1 MAKDKDTYSKEA
13 LKRAE
18 KMFDLMQKSEKSA
31 KKQSDL
37 WGDVSQAFL
46 GISSSDFFEKI
57 PHTVAQTEMMKDAL
71 TDVSK
76 VIKEIS
82 TEVDDNFANIILSM
96 SEKQE
101 KALTKSVENFAK
113 HSPEM
118 AHAITKAIESGN
130 MSEFIDKF
138 GAQGTEMF
146 KKLVA
151 DKKGFGAFKKF
162 FDDSPKK
169 LLEAKSAADGLA
181 KELAEGGKS
190 AMTMNSAFEAM
201 GKAIKNA
208 MQFLRPEHIKDSL
221 LEFDQVLATSQKN
234 TSIAFKQNNEAMTE
248 LVNTTSR
255 FGMDINQASEF
266 MGKLGEGLR
275 TTDFD
280 TLAAAAKDMSAI
292 STATG
297 LSIDEVG
304 ELGSQMMLFGKSS
317 KDVSK
322 FAENTM
328 KSAQNFGVSGKKIM
342 SDITKNLPKFR
353 QMGFQG
359 GEESLKRM
367 ALQAERLGQNMDEIF
382 DVAKRARSIEGSLDM
397 AAQLQLAGGSFANI
411 NPMDLLAAARK
422 GPEELQKIL
431 AQMGSDIGTFNEKTG
446 QMDFSAVDVDRLQIA
461 ADATGMSIDSLQKQI
476 TKAAQTNQKT
486 KLLPPGLFEGLSPE
500 EQAFLTNSMKLGKEG
515 QLIDVGVKGVDDLAS
530 LSQANIQ
537 AAMKDADTSK
547 KSIEEQAEQNQSFQD
562 SVKALKDGVMNLF
575 TAFEPLIKYLTKQ
588 IQNFSSML
596 SEVGPEWKMAIMA
609 GVGALALLFGPAKQ
623 FADGLMFGRG
633 HKAALEG
640 GGLFKN
646 FFKGGGKGGG
656 KIPGLET
663 GGETSKQGGFFSGMA
678 KELKLAS
685 KEGAKIDLKGIG
697 YMAASIAI
705 LSLPLIGMTLI
716 FSKLGGDFKQLIMFG
731 LAIVELS
738 AALWLASKASEK
750 ISIKGILFGSLAMG
764 ILGLAMIPFGMAL
777 EKMQGIKWETL
788 GKMAAAIAGAALI
801 LGVMGAGPIPG
812 FILLGALALA
822 GAAGALYIFG
832 AAIQEI
838 AGGFQLLSGIN
849 WAGFMTMGVALM
861 SVVPGLLML
870 GGAGIFALPG
880 LFMMTGV
887 LAGLAAVMVVLAPAL
902 SMASVSMIQM
912 ADGIERLKNSIK
924 GLDVDKLESLA
935 GASERMATASAIGGL
950 ANAINSFVGGGSS
963 GGAAKEQTMRL
974 EPITI
979 NLKLN
984 GREIQREIVNSTA
997 HLS

>member
-1 MAKDKDTYSKEA
+1 
-13 LKRAE
+13 
-18 KMFDLMQKSEKSA
+18 MFDLIQKSEKSTR
-31 KKQSDL
+31 KQAGL
-37 WGDVSQAFL
+37 WGDVAQSFL
-46 GISSSDFFEKI
+46 GISNSDFFEKI

-71 TDVSK
+71 ADVEK
-76 VIKEIS
+76 VIKDIS
-82 TEVDDNFANIILSM
+82 VEVDDNFANIILSM

-101 KALTKSVENFAK
+101 KALTQSVANFAK

-138 GAQGTEMF
+138 GDEGTEMF

-169 LLEAKSAADGLA
+169 LLEAKVAANGLA
-181 KELAEGGKS
+181 RELAEGGKS
-190 AMTMNSAFEAM
+190 SLTMNGAFEAM

-234 TSIAFKQNNEAMTE
+234 TSIAFKQNNAAMTD

-255 FGMDINQASEF
+255 FGMDIGQASEF

-275 TTDFD
+275 TTDFEV
-280 TLAAAAKDMSAI
+280 LSGAAKDMSAI

-304 ELGSQMMLFGKSS
+304 ELGSQMILFGKSS

-322 FAENTM
+322 FAEDTM

-382 DVAKRARSIEGSLDM
+382 DVAKRARTIEGSLDM

-411 NPMDLLAAARK
+411 NPMDLLSAARK

-431 AQMGSDIGTFNEKTG
+431 AKMGSDIGTFNEKTG
-446 QMDFSAVDVDRLQIA
+446 KMDFSAVDVDRLQIA

-500 EQAFLTNSMKLGKEG
+500 EQAFLTNSMKLGKDG
-515 QLIDVGVKGVDDLAS
+515 KLIDVGVKGVDDLAN

-537 AAMKDADTSK
+537 TAMKDAETAK
-547 KSIEEQAEQNQSFQD
+547 GNIEDQAEQNQSFQD

-575 TAFEPLIKYLTKQ
+575 TVFEPVIKTLTEW
-588 IQNFSSML
+588 IQKFSAMMSDI
-596 SEVGPEWKMAIMA
+596 GPKTKMAIMA

-633 HKAALEG
+633 HKTALEG
-640 GGLFKN
+640 GGLLKGFL
-646 FFKGGGKGGG
+646 GGGKGKG
-656 KIPGLET
+656 KVPGLET
-663 GGETSKQGGFFSGMA
+663 GGETSKQGGFLSGMA

-731 LAIVELS
+731 LALVELS

-764 ILGLAMIPFGMAL
+764 ILGLAMIPFTMAL

-801 LGVMGAGPIPG
+801 LGIMGAGPIPG

-838 AGGFQLLSGIN
+838 AGGFELLGGIN
-849 WAGFMTMGVALM
+849 WAGFMLMGVALM
-861 SVVPGLLML
+861 SVVPGLLAL
-870 GGAGIFALPG
+870 GGVGIFALPG

-902 SMASVSMIQM
+902 SMASVSMMQM
-912 ADGIERLKNSIK
+912 AEGIEKLKAAVK

-950 ANAINSFVGGGSS
+950 ANAINAFVGGGSGG

-984 GREIQREIVNSTA
+984 GRQMQQEIVTSTA